1 LEAGVVAAG
10 ANKEAMDGGEEAE
23 LEIGGV
29 DFEELGAGWEGEVV
43 SDLFTGATAFDMP
56 LQISRAGG
64 RPEHDWEQ
72 MRASSGAVYPF
83 DP

>member
-1 LEAGVVAAG
+1 
-10 ANKEAMDGGEEAE
+10 MDGGEEAE

-29 DFEELGAGWEGEVV
+29 DFEELGAGWAAAVV
-43 SDLFTGATAFDMP
+43 PDLFTGATGFDMP
-56 LQISRAGG
+56 LQISRGG
-64 RPEHDWEQ
+64 GWPEHDSEQ